1 MSTPSTDNLGRL
13 GENLACYYL
22 EKQGYR
28 ILARNFRCRRYGEI
42 DIVATK
48 DEVLAFIEVKTRS
61 STLYG
66 QPMEA
71 VTLLK
76 QNKIHRCAQYYM
88 QLKGIIN
95 CMPLLSFD
103 VIEIF
108 AKGIMVRAL
117 KHYPHCF

>member
-1 MSTPSTDNLGRL
+1 MSTRLTDNLGQF

-22 EKQGYR
+22 RKQGYK

-42 DIVATK
+42 DIIAAK
-48 DEVLAFIEVKTRS
+48 DEVLAFIEVKTRN

-71 VTLLK
+71 VTTTK
-76 QNKIHRCAQYYM
+76 QQKIYRCAQYFM
-88 QLKGIIN
+88 QLKGIIYS
-95 CMPLLSFD
+95 MPMLSFD

-108 AKGIMVRAL
+108 TKGMMVKSL

>member
-1 MSTPSTDNLGRL
+1 MSTRLTDKLGKF

-42 DIVATK
+42 DIIAVK
-48 DEVLAFIEVKTRS
+48 GEMLAFIEVKTRS
-61 STLYG
+61 SALYV

-71 VTLLK
+71 VTAVK
-76 QNKIHRCAQYYM
+76 QNKIYRCAQYYM

-95 CMPLLSFD
+95 CMPMLSFD

-108 AKGIMVRAL
+108 SKGIMVKAL
-117 KHYPHCF
+117 RHYPQCF